1 MLKVKFGVPQG
12 SILGP
17 ILFNLYVTHLNI
29 NGPSTY
35 LQYADDTT
43 LLRHVKLKNLQQ
55 TVTSMQDEMNEIYNW
70 SSSNN
75 LQLNIAKTKLMLFST
90 KQMSRIHNLHDVGIK
105 ISSNNKNIERVNTI
119 KILGVNFNEHLTWQD
134 HIKCVLQNGFAT
146 LKTLKQFK
154 RTADMN
160 LKKSLVQSLVLSKI
174 QYCNVVYSHA
184 PDYLICRLQ
193 KLQRA
198 AASFV
203 LSRYSNDVDILN
215 LKWLPVKESL
225 SLSIVKL
232 AHKSLYDNS
241 FPNYMKLHFK
251 PSPQKILRNG
261 STKSNEI
268 VTNNMEGTF
277 PYNASKNFN
286 DLPSTVRKID
296 DYTKFSILS
305 KKYFIDKAMA
315 RVISLNN

>member
-1 MLKVKFGVPQG
+1 MKSGEVTLAVLADFSKAFDTVDYKTLISQLNVLGFSKGFIQLIDNYLTDRYQYVQVDDKCSSMLKVKFGVPQG

-29 NGPSTY
+29 NGPRTY
-35 LQYADDTT
+35 LQYADNTT

-198 AASFV
+198 CRALDF
-203 LSRYSNDVDILN
+203 R
-215 LKWLPVKESL
+215 KW
-225 SLSIVKL
+225 
-232 AHKSLYDNS
+232 
-241 FPNYMKLHFK
+241 
-251 PSPQKILRNG
+251 
-261 STKSNEI
+261 
-268 VTNNMEGTF
+268 
-277 PYNASKNFN
+277 
-286 DLPSTVRKID
+286 
-296 DYTKFSILS
+296 
-305 KKYFIDKAMA
+305 
-315 RVISLNN
+315 